1 MAFGGFDTSR
11 EEPMAEMNVIPLV
24 DIMLVLLV
32 IFIIT
37 APVLIHSVKV
47 ELPQA
52 SSQAATPDE
61 HTLVLSITADEQ
73 LFLNNKAVDF
83 DSLETQFFQAVKAH
97 PELELHLQADHTA
110 SYGVIARSMA
120 LAQRMGIMRIGFIT
134 QPDVVFGNE

>member
-37 APVLIHSVKV
+37 APVLVHSIKV

-52 SSQAATPDE
+52 SSEAAIADE
-61 HTLVLSITADEQ
+61 HTLVLSISADEK
-73 LFLNNKAVDF
+73 LFLNDKATNF
-83 DSLETQFFQAVKAH
+83 ESLEAEFFQAINEH
-97 PELELHLQADHTA
+97 PELELHLHADHAA
-110 SYGVIARSMA
+110 SYGAIARSMA
-120 LAQRMGIMRIGFIT
+120 LAQGVGIVRIGFIT
-134 QPDVVFGNE
+134 QPDAAYGNE